1 MHATDWCV
9 IKKGRLRDVIF
20 DFCICFVFMF
30 FTTWLFI
37 KDSLLKNKLENDLIL
52 EDLAIQ
58 SVYLVLIIKA

>member
-20 DFCICFVFMF
+20 DFRICFVFMF

-37 KDSLLKNKLENDLIL
+37 KDSLLKNKLENDLVM
-52 EDLAIQ
+52 EYLAIQ
-58 SVYLVLIIKA
+58 SVYVVLIIKV